1 MSGYPEKFGYPDIFT
16 VLTKEGT
23 VMNKAQYRNIE
34 KKAESALK
42 FLLDVYC
49 RATILTLLVY
59 YIVYVVDA
67 LTLQAVK
74 TEQQSMLVWGV
85 SYLVSFVVVSLY
97 KSAERKIN
105 APDANRRVVTT
116 GEILAHYFLEYLGYE
131 LTYFIFVVFSALFLE
146 ELFPY
151 SIIVENTSG
160 AMEFISCAAITL
172 LTQIVGIM
180 IAIRSKNRKS
190 SYAPWYKL
198 GLLAGVTLVF
208 FILFVP
214 SYHGAEPR
222 NMPLFYACVWGAV
235 LYLFIRFI
243 IRASR
248 LSKYANK
255 LKLRKARDVKCNYF
269 KRRGTPD
276 ISYTM
281 KGERI
286 NVVFL
291 YRIEKQARHYF
302 EDCQTI
308 RRFFRMGVAARG
320 LASGR
325 MSSISRWTEIS
336 EIRLPWREIKEN
348 EKYIV
353 VWKRFPTEIA
363 DENSRSSSLG
373 NNDVAAGKILIL
385 NIDSFNSF
393 IQK

>member
-1 MSGYPEKFGYPDIFT
+1 MS
-16 VLTKEGT
+16 
-23 VMNKAQYRNIE
+23 KAQYRNIE
-34 KKAESALK
+34 KQAESALK

-49 RATILTLLVY
+49 RSTIVTLLFY
-59 YIVYVVDA
+59 YLVYVVDA

-85 SYLVSFVVVSLY
+85 SYLVSFVVVFLY
-97 KSAERKIN
+97 ESAERKIEV
-105 APDANRRVVTT
+105 PETSRRVVTT
-116 GEILAHYFLEYLGYE
+116 GEIIGHHLSKCFVWE
-131 LTYFIFVVFSALFLE
+131 LTCFVVVLFSALFLR
-146 ELFPY
+146 ELFPF
-151 SIIVENTSG
+151 SIIVKSTSG
-160 AMEFISCAAITL
+160 VVRFIACATITL
-172 LTQIVGIM
+172 VIQFVGIM
-180 IAIRSKNRKS
+180 IAIRSKNYKI

-198 GLLAGVTLVF
+198 GLLAGITLVF

-214 SYHGAEPR
+214 SHHGAEPR

-281 KGERI
+281 KGKRI
-286 NVVFL
+286 NVAFI
-291 YRIEKQARHYF
+291 YRVEKQARHYF

-308 RRFFRMGVAARG
+308 RRFFRMGVATRG
-320 LASGR
+320 LAGR

-385 NIDSFNSF
+385 NIDSFNDF
-393 IQK
+393 I